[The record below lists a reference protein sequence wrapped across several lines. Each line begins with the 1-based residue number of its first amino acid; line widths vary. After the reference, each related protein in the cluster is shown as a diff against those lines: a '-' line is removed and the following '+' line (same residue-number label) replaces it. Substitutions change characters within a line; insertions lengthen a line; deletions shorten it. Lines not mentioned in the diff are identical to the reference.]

1 MKDPNRDEIDNLLN
15 ELECLKD
22 ELDSNESE
30 QIELRSIARGL
41 AEDIHKIEDK
51 LDDLDVEYD

>member
-30 QIELRSIARGL
+30 QMELRSIARGL
-41 AEDIHKIEDK
+41 DEDIRKIEDK

>member
-15 ELECLKD
+15 ELECLKE
-22 ELDSNESE
+22 ELNSNESE
-30 QIELRSIARGL
+30 QVELRSMARGL
-41 AEDIHKIEDK
+41 AEDIHKIEAK

>member
-15 ELECLKD
+15 ELECLKE
-22 ELDSNESE
+22 ELNSNESE
-30 QIELRSIARGL
+30 QMDLRSIARGL
-41 AEDIHKIEDK
+41 DEDIRKIEDK